1 MPRANHS
8 SSPCK
13 ILGLGQPQ
21 GEQKLHLSR
30 SLQRWGGGGKGELSL
45 LAGLGL
51 AATALIVLSGEEPAS
66 LQVSAGGFLC
76 PALGWCLAPGGSYL
90 PEGEAGSS
98 LGCLVAWEK
107 RHQGGERGEVSPSV
121 CASIRAVPL
130 PHREGFAQLPS
141 ISGGKPCCSRHGCGF
156 PLRSRHLRASC
167 CVIWGRRYRSR
178 WCVRAL
184 RATQSVPPSYRA
196 HPDPAL

>member
-1 MPRANHS
+1 MQDLGAGAASGRAE
-8 SSPCK
+8 
-13 ILGLGQPQ
+13 ITFI
-21 GEQKLHLSR
+21 
-30 SLQRWGGGGKGELSL
+30 SLVAAMGRGGKGELSL

-76 PALGWCLAPGGSYL
+76 PALGWCPAPGGSYL

-98 LGCLVAWEK
+98 VGCLVAWEK

-121 CASIRAVPL
+121 CASIHAVPL
-130 PHREGFAQLPS
+130 PHREGLAQLPS

-156 PLRSRHLRASC
+156 PLRSRHLRASRR
-167 CVIWGRRYRSR
+167 VIWGRRYRSR